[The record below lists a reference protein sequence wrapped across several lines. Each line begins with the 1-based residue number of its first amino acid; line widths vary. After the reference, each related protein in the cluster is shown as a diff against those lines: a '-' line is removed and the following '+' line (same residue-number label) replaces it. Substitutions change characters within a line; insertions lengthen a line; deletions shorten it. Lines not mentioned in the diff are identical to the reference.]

1 MPVRELLA
9 RADSRELA
17 EWRAYERIEPFGEKR
32 ADYRAG
38 MVASVMAN
46 AWKGKDQKA
55 FTPEDFMPEYDKPQ
69 QATDWQSWR
78 ATFDML
84 AIRK

>member
-9 RADSRELA
+9 RVDSRELA

-32 ADYRAG
+32 ADARAG

-69 QATDWQSWR
+69 QAADWQAWR

-84 AIRK
+84 ATRK